1 MVGLQKVGGI
11 GILFQDGFNLCIVH
25 SIILS
30 MVFTET
36 RSSIIITAV
45 AHIVKVQRIVILELA
60 VAPCTAGKEVIRMP
74 GVIGPPKT
82 IQVAE
87 TVVAT
92 ILNHHLYPV
101 GNLIVSRQPFLIPKG
116 QPVRRYNI
124 HRIADTCNFH
134 FSGRILHDPGG
145 KPAGSAHLHT
155 GEDT

>member
-74 GVIGPPKT
+74 GVIGPPK
-82 IQVAE
+82 
-87 TVVAT
+87 
-92 ILNHHLYPV
+92 N
-101 GNLIVSRQPFLIPKG
+101 NSSR
-116 QPVRRYNI
+116 
-124 HRIADTCNFH
+124 
-134 FSGRILHDPGG
+134 
-145 KPAGSAHLHT
+145 
-155 GEDT
+155 